1 MTIPQQEWLFLFISF
16 CLNNVFYL
24 VLCENKFYHKY
35 TFTMIHRLLLLL
47 TFATLFFNTKA
58 QNLDS
63 IRIDRHESIP
73 LTISTPI
80 VIKAIPNSTDKSLQ
94 LLGRQLAIIFLDNIN
109 CATYIGEAQYK
120 LAPETYNISIS
131 LIKDRLGKVIGMT
144 KKYENVHLVRLGKK
158 MYKFEYLK
166 SGKNILTE
174 LSDAETE
181 AGSPNKIMTISGY
194 GQNMDIFHNLDSVPI
209 ALIPIILNT
218 RKINKQINTK
228 AVAGV
233 LVPLAI
239 LALRI
244 FIQNNI

>member
-1 MTIPQQEWLFLFISF
+1 M
-16 CLNNVFYL
+16 V
-24 VLCENKFYHKY
+24 
-35 TFTMIHRLLLLL
+35 HRLLLLL
-47 TFATLFFNTKA
+47 SFTTLFFNTKA

-63 IRIDRHESIP
+63 IRVDRHESIP

-80 VIKAIPNSTDKSLQ
+80 EIKAIPNSTDKSLQ

-174 LSDAETE
+174 LSDTETD

-194 GQNMDIFHNLDSVPI
+194 GQNMEIFHNLDSVPI

-228 AVAGV
+228 AVAGI